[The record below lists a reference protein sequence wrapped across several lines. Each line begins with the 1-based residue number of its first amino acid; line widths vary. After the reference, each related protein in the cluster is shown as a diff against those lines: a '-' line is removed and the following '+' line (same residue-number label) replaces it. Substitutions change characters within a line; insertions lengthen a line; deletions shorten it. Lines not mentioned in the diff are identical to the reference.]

1 MSLAMLP
8 ISETRL
14 WQRLMQLAEIG
25 KTGRTGVCRL
35 ALSTEDSAAKAWILD
50 WAQQRK
56 FAIATDAIGNLFVTR
71 PGAMAGAAP
80 VVVGSHLDSEPTG
93 GRFDGA
99 YGVVAGMEILDA
111 LEEGRIETRHP
122 VELVVWTNEEGGRFH
137 PGCMGSRAYA
147 APDLL
152 GAMLRSVD
160 DDGISVAAELDRHRS
175 TFPSLPERSLG
186 EPFAAFLEAHIEQG
200 PVLEQLDLP
209 VAAVSGIQGRRVF
222 TIDVPGRTGHAG
234 TVPQRLRDDALMRA
248 LPFLRALYARAK
260 DDPEIRITPGRLLI
274 VPNSPS
280 VIPGHVTLTVDIR
293 HPDAAVLAVI
303 PAWLSDLAHAT
314 SGDRPIEVNEIDRAD
329 PASFDQRLTG
339 IAAEACRR
347 ITANAPVLVSGAM
360 HDAYALAPFCPTT
373 MIFVRCREGISHHED
388 EEASPSDLVLGAQA
402 LSACLLAAAQG
413 FVS

>member
-1 MSLAMLP
+1 MTLATLP

-35 ALSTEDSAAKAWILD
+35 ALSAEDVAAKAWILD

-56 FAIATDAIGNLFVTR
+56 FAAATDAIGNLFVRR
-71 PGAMAGAAP
+71 PGTMAAATP
-80 VVVGSHLDSEPTG
+80 VTLGSHLDSEPTG

-111 LEEGRIETRHP
+111 LEEGHIETCHP

-147 APDLL
+147 TPDLL
-152 GAMLRSVD
+152 GVMLRSVD
-160 DDGISVAAELDRHRS
+160 DEGISVAAALERHQDA
-175 TFPSLPERSLG
+175 FPSLPERSLG

-200 PVLEQLDLP
+200 PVLEQLDQP
-209 VAAVSGIQGRRVF
+209 IAAVSGIQGRRVF
-222 TIDVPGRTGHAG
+222 AIDVPGRTGHAG
-234 TVPQRLRDDALMRA
+234 TVPQSLRDDALMRT

-260 DDPEIRITPGRLLI
+260 DDPAIRITPGRLLMA
-274 VPNSPS
+274 PNSPS
-280 VIPGHVTLTVDIR
+280 VIPGHVTLTLDIR
-293 HPDAAVLAVI
+293 HPDAAILSAI
-303 PAWLSDLAHAT
+303 PAWLSDLAQAT
-314 SGDRPIEVNEIDRAD
+314 SGDRRIEVNEIDRAD
-329 PASFDQRLTG
+329 PVVFDRRLTG

-347 ITANAPVLVSGAM
+347 IAPDAPVLASGAM
-360 HDAYALAPFCPTT
+360 HDAYALARFCPTT

-388 EEASPSDLVLGAQA
+388 EEASSSDLALGAQA
-402 LSACLLAAAQG
+402 LSACLLAAANG